1 MPTFQNFIDK
11 TASAYQAPG
20 NETEI
25 IVVPVPMGQT
35 FVLTHF
41 ANESNDG
48 RAWGNVRW
56 DIYADGVPVR
66 DYYGV
71 LDQLGLY
78 NQMREIPF
86 GHVVATREIRIYQTN
101 NDTTNT
107 YKLGT
112 SIKGAFLK
120 ND

>member
-1 MPTFQNFIDK
+1 MPTFQNFEDK
-11 TASAYQAPG
+11 TASYTHGPG
-20 NETEI
+20 VEREI
-25 IVVPVPMGQT
+25 ILINVPMGQT

-66 DYYGV
+66 DYYNV
-71 LDQLGLY
+71 QDQLGLY

-86 GHVVATREIRIYQTN
+86 GHIVATREIRIIQTN
-101 NDTTNT
+101 NSATDT

-112 SIKGAFLK
+112 SIKGAYLK

>member
-1 MPTFQNFIDK
+1 MPTFQNFEDL
-11 TASAYQAPG
+11 TASFTHGPTV
-20 NETEI
+20 EKEI
-25 IVVPVPMGQT
+25 IVINVPMGQT

-41 ANESNDG
+41 ANEANDG
-48 RAWGNVRW
+48 RAWGDARW
-56 DIYADGVPVR
+56 DVYADGVPVR
-66 DYYGV
+66 NYYGIK
-71 LDQLGLY
+71 DQLGLY

-101 NDTTNT
+101 ENATNT

-112 SIKGAFLK
+112 SIKGAYLK